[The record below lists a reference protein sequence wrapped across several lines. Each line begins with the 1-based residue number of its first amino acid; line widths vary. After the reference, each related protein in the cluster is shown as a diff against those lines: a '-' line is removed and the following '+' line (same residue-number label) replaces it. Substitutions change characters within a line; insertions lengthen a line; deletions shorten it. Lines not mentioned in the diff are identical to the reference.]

1 MSRDPKDG
9 RSWDPISL
17 HKYLYAEGNPI
28 NLVDPSGRESI
39 LEVGSLDELM
49 GTTPV
54 PALVET
60 VGNFVQLQVI
70 PFTLDAAEVTTE
82 FVKDAYEVIE
92 SNGLMKWYV
101 CMELGEIYAEVTDD
115 LAESEA
121 PDQLKEQDQK
131 VISDAAEKACGIF
144 VFHEPAN

>member
-1 MSRDPKDG
+1 
-9 RSWDPISL
+9 
-17 HKYLYAEGNPI
+17 
-28 NLVDPSGRESI
+28 
-39 LEVGSLDELM
+39 M

-115 LAESEA
+115 LAN
-121 PDQLKEQDQK
+121 PKHR
-131 VISDAAEKACGIF
+131 I
-144 VFHEPAN
+144 N